1 MVSNSTFTNSGFG
14 LGDMYM
20 LQSEKEI
27 YGECQKY
34 GSQLCYD
41 IVSQVSS
48 CYGSLGP
55 LFKKCYCVQVA
66 GFSKCEL
73 QILQKYLQK
82 KGILRYSILFLASAH
97 DGASYF

>member
-55 LFKKCYCVQVA
+55 LFNKCYCVQVV
-66 GFSKCEL
+66 
-73 QILQKYLQK
+73 
-82 KGILRYSILFLASAH
+82 ASQ
-97 DGASYF
+97 SVNYRFYKNIYRRKEF